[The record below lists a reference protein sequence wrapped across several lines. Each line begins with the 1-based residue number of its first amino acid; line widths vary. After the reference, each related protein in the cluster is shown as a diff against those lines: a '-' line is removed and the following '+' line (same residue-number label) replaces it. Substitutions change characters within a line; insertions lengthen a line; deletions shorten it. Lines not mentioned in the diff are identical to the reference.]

1 MMLKMVMFN
10 KSDCS
15 RIFQQYCRYTRKRI
29 RLAFIVMAIVTIG
42 QFLFA
47 ATVAAQLKAGVA
59 KVNITNTET
68 GGLVNDSLYVKALVL
83 DNGTT
88 TAVIISIDAIAIG
101 GIGSLSNDYLY
112 KVRSQ
117 IEKDINIKPSNVLIN
132 ASHVHGPKVSSDVE
146 QKTIQ
151 AVKEAWKNRVTVN
164 VGAGSG
170 YEDRILE
177 NRRLRLRNGKEWTIR
192 HANPLPPDE
201 EVIGAGPVDPEI
213 GILRLEKRDGSTL
226 AVVYNYAYHP
236 YTGVPGKGTTADF
249 PAFAS
254 AVIEDNLS
262 DGTISLFL
270 QGFGG
275 DITPILYKDVNNP
288 RNAEPLGNMLG
299 LSTMEALKKIKC
311 KRSGELKVINETIE
325 LPRRTD
331 TQERI
336 ESMLAEQEKLLQSLR
351 GTSLNLKTFI
361 PLHIKYNLN
370 DEYPSY
376 YSHRYLHDK
385 MIGRNDMENM
395 DIENRRNLDKYMRNI
410 YSMEKLVRI
419 QENMYF
425 LRRSQKEN
433 EDSGEKTINVEIQA
447 MKIGDFVL
455 VTFPGEVSVQVGL
468 NIKKMSP
475 FEYTYLAGYSNG
487 YIHYAPTSEQFSGEA
502 YEDSNCLLSPEW
514 QKIYEEKVSEILKK
528 L

>member
-1 MMLKMVMFN
+1 
-10 KSDCS
+10 
-15 RIFQQYCRYTRKRI
+15 
-29 RLAFIVMAIVTIG
+29 
-42 QFLFA
+42 
-47 ATVAAQLKAGVA
+47 
-59 KVNITNTET
+59 
-68 GGLVNDSLYVKALVL
+68 
-83 DNGTT
+83 
-88 TAVIISIDAIAIG
+88 
-101 GIGSLSNDYLY
+101 
-112 KVRSQ
+112 
-117 IEKDINIKPSNVLIN
+117 
-132 ASHVHGPKVSSDVE
+132 
-146 QKTIQ
+146 
-151 AVKEAWKNRVTVN
+151 
-164 VGAGSG
+164 
-170 YEDRILE
+170 
-177 NRRLRLRNGKEWTIR
+177 
-192 HANPLPPDE
+192 
-201 EVIGAGPVDPEI
+201 
-213 GILRLEKRDGSTL
+213 
-226 AVVYNYAYHP
+226 
-236 YTGVPGKGTTADF
+236 
-249 PAFAS
+249 
-254 AVIEDNLS
+254 
-262 DGTISLFL
+262 
-270 QGFGG
+270 
-275 DITPILYKDVNNP
+275 
-288 RNAEPLGNMLG
+288 
-299 LSTMEALKKIKC
+299 MEALKKIKC

-361 PLHIKYNLN
+361 PLHIKYNLY